1 MEKEIENNRRSGER
15 DKDAVRWRGRQT
27 QRERYIHTHTHH
39 MSKQETKR
47 ERKTEMLKA
56 RGDKA
61 ERQVSPASAQ
71 NFLQRYLVRTHLWR
85 AWIQAGMAARAH
97 PAPHT
102 LLSLRP
108 QAGVMGLAL
117 GARGPVNSLNSAS
130 LSASV
135 KSGLYQDFPGSL
147 VVATLCS
154 QYRGYGFDPQ
164 SGN

>member
-27 QRERYIHTHTHH
+27 QRERYIHTHTQH

-85 AWIQAGMAARAH
+85 AWIQAGMAAREH
-97 PAPHT
+97 PAPPYPAKPEAAGRGHGPGSGRPRASQ
-102 LLSLRP
+102 LPELSLT
-108 QAGVMGLAL
+108 
-117 GARGPVNSLNSAS
+117 
-130 LSASV
+130 
-135 KSGLYQDFPGSL
+135 F
-147 VVATLCS
+147 CIC
-154 QYRGYGFDPQ
+154 
-164 SGN
+164 